1 MSSLPSDAA
10 QNERAPSSASA
21 LIDDTRRTIRA
32 PRAAGLAGILFAIL
46 FTAALL
52 LIRSGPWS
60 AATDGE
66 LQEIFRTQQDL
77 PMLIGG
83 LYLAPFAGIMFLWF
97 IAVVR
102 DQVGSREDQ
111 FFATGFL
118 GSGLLFVAMFFAAA
132 ALAVAP
138 AVGYRYLGERAPT
151 EADIELLRS
160 ISYTLL
166 FAFATRVGSVF
177 LFTTATIGMRSGT
190 FPRWVALTGYVL
202 GLAMLVAVSFWDWV
216 VLVLPGWVALLS
228 IFILLRERARRN
240 A

>member
-1 MSSLPSDAA
+1 MSSLPSGAA
-10 QNERAPSSASA
+10 QDRSRASPSPT
-21 LIDDTRRTIRA
+21 LIDETRRTVRA
-32 PRAAGLAGILFAIL
+32 PRAAGFAGILFAVL

-52 LIRSGPWS
+52 LIRSGPWG
-60 AATDGE
+60 AATDAQ
-66 LQEIFRTQQDL
+66 LQEVFRTQKDL

-138 AVGYRYLGERAPT
+138 TVGYRYLGEPPPT
-151 EADIELLRS
+151 EAGIQLLRS
-160 ISYTLL
+160 VSYTLL

-190 FPRWVALTGYVL
+190 FPRWVALTGYAL
-202 GLAMLVAVSFWDWV
+202 GLAMLIAVSFWDWV
-216 VLVLPGWVALLS
+216 VLVLPGWVAVLS
-228 IFILLRERARRN
+228 IFILQRERVRRS